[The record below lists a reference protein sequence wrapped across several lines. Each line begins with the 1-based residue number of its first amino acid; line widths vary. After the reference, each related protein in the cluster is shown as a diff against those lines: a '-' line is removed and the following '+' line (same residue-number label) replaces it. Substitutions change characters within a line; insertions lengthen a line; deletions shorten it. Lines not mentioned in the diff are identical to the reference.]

1 MANIGTVL
9 KDEISRLSRREIR
22 KQVEPVR
29 KASAA
34 CRRDI
39 AALKRQVQ
47 QLQRAV
53 TALAKRPRLQS
64 EGKSGASTRPLRFVA
79 KGLVSLRARLGLSA
93 AELAQLIGVSGQT
106 IYNWEHK
113 KTTPRKEQLVSLA
126 ELRALGKREVRTR
139 LESLQEPKPRKRPK

>member
-64 EGKSGASTRPLRFVA
+64 EGKSSASTRPLRFVA

>member
-1 MANIGTVL
+1 MANIGMVL
-9 KDEISRLSRREIR
+9 KDEIARLSRREIR

-34 CRRDI
+34 HRREI

-47 QLQRAV
+47 ELKRAV
-53 TALAKRPRLQS
+53 GVLAKRPRQQN
-64 EGKSGASTRPLRFVA
+64 EGKAGASTRPLRFVA

-93 AELAQLIGVSGQT
+93 AELAQLMGISGQT

-126 ELRALGKREVRTR
+126 DLRSLGKREVRLR
-139 LESLQEPKPRKRPK
+139 LESLQAKQTGKRPR

>member
-1 MANIGTVL
+1 MANIRTVL

-34 CRRDI
+34 YRRDI

-47 QLQRAV
+47 ELVRAV
-53 TALAKRPRLQS
+53 SVLAKRPRQPI
-64 EGKSGASTRPLRFVA
+64 EGKVRASARPLRFVA

-126 ELRALGKREVRTR
+126 DLRALGKREARTR
-139 LESLQEPKPRKRPK
+139 LQSMQEPKPRKRPK